1 MSNAAHTQ
9 PVEKDRVHPEW
20 TPEATE
26 MRNGIAPDAT
36 MLRWG
41 VVSLAEKLARV
52 RSEHCGAFPVRVLP
66 EDMICALT
74 GYGVT
79 VAVKTDGLNA
89 ALCEVADRKRPD

>member
-9 PVEKDRVHPEW
+9 PVERDRVHPEW
-20 TPEATE
+20 TAEATE
-26 MRNGIAPDAT
+26 MRNGIAQDAT

-52 RSEHCGAFPVRVLP
+52 RSEHCGNFPVRVLP
-66 EDMICALT
+66 EDVALALT

-79 VAVKTDGLNA
+79 VVVKPEPLNRE
-89 ALCEVADRKRPD
+89 L

>member
-9 PVEKDRVHPEW
+9 PAERDRVHPEW
-20 TPEATE
+20 TVQAME

-52 RSEHCGAFPVRVLP
+52 RSEHCGNFPVRVLA
-66 EDMICALT
+66 EDVALALT

-79 VAVKTDGLNA
+79 VNLPAS
-89 ALCEVADRKRPD
+89 